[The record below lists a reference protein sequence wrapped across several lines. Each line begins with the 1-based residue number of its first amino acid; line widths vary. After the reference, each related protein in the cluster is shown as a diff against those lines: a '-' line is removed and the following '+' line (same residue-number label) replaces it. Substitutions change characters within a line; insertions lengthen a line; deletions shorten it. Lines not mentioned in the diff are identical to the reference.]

1 MIKGAIFDLDGT
13 LLNSMFVWNTVG
25 ENYLR
30 SIDLEPDKDINE
42 TFKAMSLYQAA
53 CHYRKA
59 YGITQSIDEIMAGVN
74 KMIERY
80 YRDELILK
88 SGTEK
93 LLSEMSEMGM
103 SMCIATATDQ
113 YLVDAALKRCG
124 IRQYFSEIFT
134 CTSVAHGKDEPQIYR
149 EAAAYMGLGK
159 DQVIVFED
167 ALYAALTAKDDGFTI
182 IGVYDSYEKEHE
194 RLRELCDFYMA
205 DFSPENRRKL
215 FQFISSKENRPSLRI
230 GRVKG
235 GAV

>member
-1 MIKGAIFDLDGT
+1 
-13 LLNSMFVWNTVG
+13 
-25 ENYLR
+25 
-30 SIDLEPDKDINE
+30 
-42 TFKAMSLYQAA
+42 
-53 CHYRKA
+53 
-59 YGITQSIDEIMAGVN
+59 
-74 KMIERY
+74 
-80 YRDELILK
+80 
-88 SGTEK
+88 
-93 LLSEMSEMGM
+93 
-103 SMCIATATDQ
+103 
-113 YLVDAALKRCG
+113 
-124 IRQYFSEIFT
+124 
-134 CTSVAHGKDEPQIYR
+134 
-149 EAAAYMGLGK
+149 MGLGK

>member
-1 MIKGAIFDLDGT
+1 
-13 LLNSMFVWNTVG
+13 
-25 ENYLR
+25 
-30 SIDLEPDKDINE
+30 
-42 TFKAMSLYQAA
+42 
-53 CHYRKA
+53 
-59 YGITQSIDEIMAGVN
+59 
-74 KMIERY
+74 MIERY

-194 RLRELCDFYMA
+194 RLRELCDFYMT

-215 FQFISSKENRPSLRI
+215 FQFISSKENRPSLRM